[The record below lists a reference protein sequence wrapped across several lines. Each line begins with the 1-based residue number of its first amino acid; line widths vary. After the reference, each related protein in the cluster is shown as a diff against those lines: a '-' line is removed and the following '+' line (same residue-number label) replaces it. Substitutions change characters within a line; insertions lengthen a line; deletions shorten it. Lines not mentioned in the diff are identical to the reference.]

1 MTKKNLINFLLIVL
15 YVAVTFFIG
24 CIPEDTLQWSADGS
38 VGIYSKGGALFL
50 VDGNSGSLT
59 QIAPETTTT
68 LWPAISPDGRFIA
81 YGQRISVENFDEA
94 LNILPPNQIKILK
107 THAAAVKEKIQ
118 NKVEGGDVL
127 SDGVLESYNKEY
139 RSWIIH
145 YLFKKLDSD
154 GAITKK
160 LGTLAVDKALTEPL
174 NYYRL
179 ILIPSGDLDKKTVVA
194 VSILNI
200 WKVSFSPDSNLIA
213 YVTNRIKGDVFEYGF
228 DLYVA
233 SPAQQIPAALVERTV
248 AIGCDFR
255 PDSRAVAYL
264 KPEKE
269 EFEDQ
274 DFLPGSLVEKV
285 IAKPNGELIAEPAD
299 AEKET
304 GLSTH
309 VCTGSEEELAGVLYC
324 SWMVVQY
331 ADDSRIFFSSA
342 KMSLPTSKIDEE
354 KNSLFCCDTNTGTV
368 SEILPETALD
378 FTQGNCHLFAL
389 PRDSRKIL
397 LPGNKNTLGIYAL
410 GQDPDSSKILIDKDE
425 SFGDD
430 SPPELVS
437 QWKGKDKVSC
447 LVAENSHY
455 LADDPNAARGRK
467 EVVIIDTDGNLVQV
481 LSKDWPDELLDY

>member
-1 MTKKNLINFLLIVL
+1 MTKKNLISFLLIVL

-24 CIPEDTLQWSADGS
+24 CIPEDTLQWSVDGS

-50 VDGNSGSLT
+50 VDGSSGSLT
-59 QIAPETTTT
+59 QIAPKETTT

-81 YGQRISVENFDEA
+81 YGQRIPVENFDEA
-94 LNILPPNQIKILK
+94 LSLLPPNQIKILQ
-107 THAAAVKEKIQ
+107 THAAIVKEGIQ
-118 NKVEGGDVL
+118 KKGSVEL
-127 SDGVLESYNKEY
+127 SSDGILKSYNEEY
-139 RSWIIH
+139 RSWIVH
-145 YLFKKLDSD
+145 YLFKKLDDD
-154 GAITKK
+154 GAITKR
-160 LGTLAVDKALTEPL
+160 LGTEAVEKALKEPL

-179 ILIPSGDLDKKTVVA
+179 ILMPSDDLNKKTVVA

-200 WKVSFSPDSNLIA
+200 WKISFSPDSKLIA
-213 YVTNRIKGDVFEYGF
+213 YVTDRIKGDVFEYGF
-228 DLYVA
+228 DLYIA
-233 SPAQQIPAALVERTV
+233 SPAQKIPAALVAQAA

-255 PDSRAVAYL
+255 PDGQTIAYL

-285 IAKPNGELIAEPAD
+285 IAKPNGELIVEPAD
-299 AEKET
+299 PEKET
-304 GLSTH
+304 GFATH
-309 VCTGSEEELAGVLYC
+309 ICTGSEKELTGVLYC

-354 KNSLFCCDTNTGTV
+354 KNSLFCCDILTGAV

-378 FTQGNCHLFAL
+378 FTQGNCHLFA
-389 PRDSRKIL
+389 PSQDSRKIL

-410 GQDPDSSKILIDKDE
+410 GQDSDSSKILIDKDE

-430 SPPELVS
+430 SPPELIS
-437 QWKGKDKVSC
+437 NWKGKDQISC
-447 LVAENSHY
+447 LVAENSKY
-455 LADDPNAARGRK
+455 LNDDPNAPHERK
-467 EVVIIDTDGNLVQV
+467 EVVILDTKGKLVQV